1 MKKRKRREI
10 ETTTFKKVTVFAIWS
25 FVTKWMLS
33 RPSMLVDF
41 FMRKTT
47 TVKHQNC
54 QFSCFTSGTLS
65 HSSSCFCR
73 SITRRLAR
81 SARPL
86 QKKTSLFTLIIFV
99 LFCSYL
105 IITGINDLSL
115 KPKHYLNCW
124 TSLWALFK
132 VVSIRFTA
140 SLIQK
145 LFIQMQNETIVRQG
159 RRRTERDEAKF
170 ILKNIKKLTKIKYFY
185 SLVYFFQRI

>member
-1 MKKRKRREI
+1 MIIGHKMDVIKAFYACR
-10 ETTTFKKVTVFAIWS
+10 
-25 FVTKWMLS
+25 
-33 RPSMLVDF
+33 F
-41 FMRKTT
+41 FHEKNNSSKTSKLPIFLFYLWHI
-47 TVKHQNC
+47 VP
-54 QFSCFTSGTLS
+54 FFL
-65 HSSSCFCR
+65 
-73 SITRRLAR
+73 LLL
-81 SARPL
+81 PL
-86 QKKTSLFTLIIFV
+86 NNEAVGAVGKATAKKTSLFTLIIFV

-145 LFIQMQNETIVRQG
+145 LFIQRQNKTIVRQG

-185 SLVYFFQRI
+185 SLVYFF